1 MGNHGHFM
9 LLVLDANQQ
18 DIMNSVQQC
27 FSFLFFSFVVKIS
40 PMGDLLFK

>member
-9 LLVLDANQQ
+9 LLVLDANQE

-27 FSFLFFSFVVKIS
+27 FSSSFCGENFSN
-40 PMGDLLFK
+40 G